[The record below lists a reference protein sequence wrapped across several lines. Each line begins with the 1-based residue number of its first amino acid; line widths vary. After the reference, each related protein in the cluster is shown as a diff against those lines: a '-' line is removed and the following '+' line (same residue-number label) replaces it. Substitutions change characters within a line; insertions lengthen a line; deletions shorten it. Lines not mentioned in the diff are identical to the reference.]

1 MASELSRST
10 ILASSAA
17 ISAGSGTSTRV
28 HDVECTV
35 AAPNA
40 VVGWSFLVNFPPLQN
55 PETLLPLTPNAAGV
69 VLGDGRK
76 AAITMI
82 AGALTFSRVDP
93 ANRAFVARFTGTVTW
108 TESTGTSFSCA
119 IDAPLWGAPGGFT

>member
-1 MASELSRST
+1 MSCDHGFGT
-10 ILASSAA
+10 ITFVNPCLVGGNL
-17 ISAGSGTSTRV
+17 AGSGSQGP

-35 AAPNA
+35 RPQRA
-40 VVGWSFLVNFPPLQN
+40 GLLVNFPPLQN

-82 AGALTFSRVDP
+82 AGALTFSRVD
-93 ANRAFVARFTGTVTW
+93 AVNRAFVASFNGKVSW
-108 TESTGTSFSCA
+108 IDSTGATFTCA
-119 IDAPLWGAPGGFT
+119 VDAPLWGAPGGFD